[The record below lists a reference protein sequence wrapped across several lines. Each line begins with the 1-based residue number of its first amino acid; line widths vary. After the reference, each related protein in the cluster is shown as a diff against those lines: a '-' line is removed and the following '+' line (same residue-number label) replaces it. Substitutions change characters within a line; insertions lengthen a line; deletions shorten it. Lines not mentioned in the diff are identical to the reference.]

1 MIFNDVIK
9 QKHGYHLFSL
19 HCVLSYPTFN
29 LDHLWV
35 LLNKTKL
42 YQILSRPTICYTAW
56 WNGLLIII
64 LLN

>member
-1 MIFNDVIK
+1 MNMEEYEIK

-19 HCVLSYPTFN
+19 HCVLSYPIFN

-42 YQILSRPTICYTAW
+42 YQILSRPTICYTA
-56 WNGLLIII
+56 GETDCLL
-64 LLN
+64 

>member
-56 WNGLLIII
+56 
-64 LLN
+64 